1 MKLSFI
7 MAVKFAIL
15 RRSAL
20 TGAISLSRCSSV
32 RTKPEE
38 ALAVAVTSILLTLNL
53 NSEKNVSTMTRGLM
67 HSGLESAAA
76 QFPDHPGVLA
86 GNDVVSEGLDEAVLA
101 LLPQEARA

>member
-1 MKLSFI
+1 MKLSFM

-38 ALAVAVTSILLTLNL
+38 ALAVAVTSILLALPDGFTHRVAELPGFAPKNCQTVETT
-53 NSEKNVSTMTRGLM
+53 EKIFATAV
-67 HSGLESAAA
+67 AASPCA
-76 QFPDHPGVLA
+76 WNGRCSLKF
-86 GNDVVSEGLDEAVLA
+86 
-101 LLPQEARA
+101 